1 MDYDVR
7 LIRFVKAHTND
18 DGTDVLPRVNPAEDD
33 VVICLS
39 HFDYLFFKTIIP
51 ESSSAM
57 TPLQLISNHRE
68 TENQEDNYTYPLYIL
83 KEKDATIDSF
93 WGWESDYTSVI
104 RVHHSYD
111 KKDGLQSKNLA
122 EKIQVKLKAWE
133 FKEKEGSFKIPT
145 PIDKGEVKMPAKIQ
159 VYDSLELG
167 DSVIVLKCDSLVATL
182 LFSKLLM
189 ELRCV
194 LDSYTY
200 LGISPKVFYDK
211 GNRRAQNRDK
221 FKLESASTRFTIHSL
236 SEAKDFFDQIKKQ
249 NKGKLDLV
257 TGTTDARIRWNTTTE
272 SGFLEQIARFD
283 PADTKLYR
291 AFYDTITRVG
301 TPWVDLGRAEKT
313 IHRSIEYKKLF
324 EDSKYTDKLKQNA
337 WLKNE
342 NYLWLSLNK
351 LLASVKTMGQNC
363 VMDDL
368 ANLLIPSLHALV
380 ERISQL
386 AELKKE
392 EIPHAVDE
400 IHDLIRDYFYLIY
413 DISRLEGQL
422 VQHPELYPAP
432 YYLPAA
438 ILQFEMQFTYCCSTL
453 FGETEHETLFYPVLI
468 PHYQSEAST
477 FAPLDPVVYGPRD
490 ESNLICP
497 LRIYLPV
504 HLLYDPFTA
513 VHQLCHEV
521 AHYSGSKAR
530 ARSVRLGLICKCCAS
545 MIMTYW
551 ENILGYD
558 FSLDWNKKIVQGFLS
573 DLTVTIKEAYSRNGG
588 TEYLSSVRDLIP
600 GVCTEVFL
608 NPSYFDS
615 FHNVLLASHY
625 DNLED
630 SLHLL
635 QEIVS
640 HSRGF
645 SKLSIAYS
653 AQIRAHI
660 LYICTL
666 MKECYADIAMIQL
679 LNSNMDVYLNLLL
692 SALYDSKAVEKKA
705 WQEESTT
712 EAEKEFLLQLADNPA
727 LKLQIDRCAFISD
740 CMGWELNGLQSGRIE
755 SRIKT
760 QTELLQ
766 NRGTEG
772 AATTGNQSELA
783 RWNVMSL
790 NESVISPIESAC
802 ITEYL
807 CGCKQLLDEQLN
819 ESSNSDL
826 VGNLRAALKA
836 VSSQDFDW
844 KKVQQFV
851 LKNLFGEDDTQ

>member
-1 MDYDVR
+1 MDYDIR

-18 DGTDVLPRVNPAEDD
+18 DGTAVPPQVDPEKDD

-39 HFDYLFFKTIIP
+39 HFDYLFFEMI
-51 ESSSAM
+51 SSEDGSDMA
-57 TPLQLISNHRE
+57 PLHRISHSRE
-68 TENQEDNYTYPLYIL
+68 KATDEDNYTYPLYIL
-83 KEKDATIDSF
+83 KEKDAAIDRF
-93 WGWESDYTSVI
+93 WEQKSDYTSVI

-111 KKDGLQSKNLA
+111 IGGDLESKNLQKNIC
-122 EKIQVKLKAWE
+122 EKLTIWE
-133 FKEKEGSFKIPT
+133 FEETDGSFRIPT
-145 PIDKGEVKMPAKIQ
+145 PTNEDDVKVSAKLQ

-182 LFSKLLM
+182 LFSKKLM
-189 ELRCV
+189 ELPRV

-200 LGISPKVFYDK
+200 LGISPKVFYNEAERSVK
-211 GNRRAQNRDK
+211 ARDK

-236 SEAKDFFDQIKKQ
+236 SEAKVFFDQITEG
-249 NKGKLDLV
+249 NNGKLDLV

-301 TPWVDLGRAEKT
+301 TPWDDLENIEKT
-313 IHRSIEYKKLF
+313 IQRSSEYKELF
-324 EDSKYTDKLKQNA
+324 VDSKYTDELKKNA

-386 AELKKE
+386 AKLKKE
-392 EIPHAVDE
+392 EIPNAINE

-438 ILQFEMQFTYCCSTL
+438 ILQFEMQFTYCCSKL
-453 FGETEHETLFYPVLI
+453 FRDTAQETLFHPVLI

-477 FAPLDPVVYGPRD
+477 FAPLDPVAYGPR
-490 ESNLICP
+490 EASNLICP

-530 ARSVRLGLICKCCAS
+530 NRAGRLDLICKCFAS
-545 MIMTYW
+545 MIMSYW
-551 ENILGYD
+551 ESILDYD
-558 FSLDWNKKIVQGFLS
+558 FSLDWNNKGTKVFLS
-573 DLTVTIKEAYSRNGG
+573 DLKMTIKETYLRNGG
-588 TEYLSSVRDLIP
+588 TEYLSGVRDLIP
-600 GVCTEVFL
+600 GVCIEVFL

-615 FHNVLLASHY
+615 FHNVLLAAHY
-625 DNLED
+625 GKLED

-645 SKLSIAYS
+645 SKLSIAYAS
-653 AQIRAHI
+653 QIRSHI

-666 MKECYADIAMIQL
+666 MKECYADIAMIRL
-679 LNSNMDVYLNLLL
+679 LNSNMEVYLELLL
-692 SALYDSKAVEKKA
+692 SALNDSKAV
-705 WQEESTT
+705 
-712 EAEKEFLLQLADNPA
+712 EAEKEFLLQLADNPT
-727 LKLQIDRCAFISD
+727 LKLQIDRCAFVLD
-740 CMGWELNGLQSGRIE
+740 CMDWELNGLQSDRIK
-755 SRIKT
+755 SRIQT
-760 QTELLQ
+760 QVKLL
-766 NRGTEG
+766 RSRRTD
-772 AATTGNQSELA
+772 AAAETGNQSESA
-783 RWNVMSL
+783 RWTVMTL
-790 NESVISPIESAC
+790 NESVLSPIECEC

-807 CGCKQLLDEQLN
+807 RGCKQLLDVQLN
-819 ESSNSDL
+819 KSSDPAL
-826 VGNLRAALKA
+826 VGNLRTALKA
-836 VSSQDFDW
+836 VSSNDFNW
-844 KKVQQFV
+844 KEVQQFV
-851 LKNLFGEDDTQ
+851 LKNLFDEDDT